1 MGIDTTLERTMPL
14 LDHFAGPL
22 RRERHWEGFHS
33 VWASETVRHLNL
45 SLLPANYIAEP
56 NVKLGVEVEVDVATL
71 EQGAAHRAT
80 GEADNGGVAM
90 AVYAPPQPAVTF
102 AADFGGGEVFEIKIQ
117 KEEGGLRLVAAIE
130 LVSPGNKDRPGTRQ
144 AFVRKCAAY
153 LQENVSLIIVD
164 IVTERSGNFHAD
176 LLALLQAPVA
186 PEMTGPRLLYT
197 AAYRPRPRQTETIIE
212 GWPHV
217 LAVGQPLPT
226 LPLWLD
232 ADLAVPLDLEET
244 YRAAC
249 EVLRLPQ

>member
-1 MGIDTTLERTMPL
+1 MPL

-33 VWASETVRHLNL
+33 VWASEMVRHLNL
-45 SLLPANYIAEP
+45 SQLPANYIAEP

-71 EQGAAHRAT
+71 QQRAAV
-80 GEADNGGVAM
+80 GQPENGGVAT

-102 AADFGGGEVFEIKIQ
+102 AADFGGGDVFEIKVQ

-130 LVSPGNKDRPGTRQ
+130 LISPGNKDRPAARQ

-153 LQENVSLIIVD
+153 LQERVSLVIVD
-164 IVTERSGNFHAD
+164 IVTERGGNFHAD
-176 LLALLQAPVA
+176 LLALLQASVA
-186 PEMTGPRLLYT
+186 PELAGARLLYA

-212 GWPHV
+212 AWPQV

-232 ADLAVPLDLEET
+232 ADIAVPLDLEET

-249 EVLRLPQ
+249 EALRLPQ